1 MLLRFKCYD
10 SSCSIPTQRKNVPER
25 FDQTCSKFDVLQ
37 IHAGA
42 FKKQKEVKTKME
54 KHNVSLVKLS
64 FLKKGFKAPIR
75 GAIQIPN
82 EKRGEKELW
91 KKKE

>member
-1 MLLRFKCYD
+1 
-10 SSCSIPTQRKNVPER
+10 
-25 FDQTCSKFDVLQ
+25 
-37 IHAGA
+37 
-42 FKKQKEVKTKME
+42 ME

>member
-1 MLLRFKCYD
+1 
-10 SSCSIPTQRKNVPER
+10 
-25 FDQTCSKFDVLQ
+25 
-37 IHAGA
+37 
-42 FKKQKEVKTKME
+42 ME

-82 EKRGEKELW
+82 EKKGEKEI
-91 KKKE
+91 

>member
-1 MLLRFKCYD
+1 MQRK
-10 SSCSIPTQRKNVPER
+10 SIPESL
-25 FDQTCSKFDVLQ
+25 DQAKFAAQTFLKFDVLQ
-37 IHAGA
+37 IHVGA

-54 KHNVSLVKLS
+54 THNVSLVKLS

-82 EKRGEKELW
+82 EKKGEKEI
-91 KKKE
+91 